1 MAETAESLAPETTAA
16 ADKLPNPVVD
26 VLKNFIQQVQS
37 LFMQDVLCFCIMRWK
52 LISVDTTGIH
62 IIVVLFTHLHTSS
75 SSTST
80 VGVRGFRKKNFV
92 GHILKHVVFDIK
104 QTCNDKIFISD
115 VQLNSTE
122 ISLRV

>member
-37 LFMQDVLCFCIMRWK
+37 LFMQDVLCSCIMQWR

-62 IIVVLFTHLHTSS
+62 VIVVLFTHLHTSS
-75 SSTST
+75 SSAST
-80 VGVRGFRKKNFV
+80 VGSGVFEGK
-92 GHILKHVVFDIK
+92 ILLV
-104 QTCNDKIFISD
+104 IFSNM
-115 VQLNSTE
+115 QFLT
-122 ISLRV
+122 